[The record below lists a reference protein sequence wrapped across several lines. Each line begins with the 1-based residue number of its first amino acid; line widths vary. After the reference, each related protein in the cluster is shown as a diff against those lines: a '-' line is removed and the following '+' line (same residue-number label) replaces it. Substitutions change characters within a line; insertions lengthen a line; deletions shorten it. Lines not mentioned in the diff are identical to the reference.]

1 MLNQKTLVSLFSVV
15 FVILSQRCAV
25 SSVLEFYENDVLEY
39 QCIPY
44 LETSNPFN
52 ITQCKRRSNE
62 EVWHAKTGPALWN
75 MIIIPILNELI
86 MIFNKKNHFFCKIE
100 EK

>member
-1 MLNQKTLVSLFSVV
+1 MLNQKTLFTLFSLV
-15 FVILSQRCAV
+15 FVILYQGCAV

-39 QCIPY
+39 TCIPY

-75 MIIIPILNELI
+75 LIILPILNELI
-86 MIFNKKNHFFCKIE
+86 MIFNKKNFFFFVN
-100 EK
+100 